1 MFVAGENIAGVSS
14 VSSGPDPRLIAA
26 ALDCFL
32 SFGVRKTSLTDVAD
46 RAHVSRATA
55 YRVFGDKDGL
65 VRAVV
70 EAEVTRFLE
79 RLDEEVVWDAP
90 LSDALAQAITFTL
103 DYLRDHAVLQR
114 IISREPEQITE
125 VVVQRPGET
134 SLVQAFLPAVVER
147 FVRTHHDV
155 LRVPVDQ
162 AAEWLLRMA
171 LSLLLN
177 PDTTLPDPR
186 AVADLLLAGLVSND
200 GNDGEENPQDEMET
214 LRPRAED
221 ERTRAGKAS
230 QIEAAEP
237 TIDG

>member
-1 MFVAGENIAGVSS
+1 VSS
-14 VSSGPDPRLIAA
+14 VSSDPDPRLLAA

-46 RAHVSRATA
+46 RAGVSRATA

-70 EAEVTRFLE
+70 EAEVTRFLG
-79 RLDEEVVWDAP
+79 RLDAEVVWEAP
-90 LSDALAQAITFTL
+90 MSDALAQAITFAL

-186 AVADLLLAGLVSND
+186 AVADLLLAGLVAPD
-200 GNDGEENPQDEMET
+200 GQARTPGSVDALSRGEEEPAKPGP
-214 LRPRAED
+214 PRTAPES
-221 ERTRAGKAS
+221 AV
-230 QIEAAEP
+230 
-237 TIDG
+237 DG

>member
-1 MFVAGENIAGVSS
+1 MSS
-14 VSSGPDPRLIAA
+14 VSSDPDPRLLAA

-46 RAHVSRATA
+46 RAGVSRATA

-70 EAEVTRFLE
+70 EAEVTRFLG
-79 RLDEEVVWDAP
+79 RLDAEVVWEAP
-90 LSDALAQAITFTL
+90 MSDALAQAITFTL

-186 AVADLLLAGLVSND
+186 AVADLLLAGLVAPDSQARTPGPVD
-200 GNDGEENPQDEMET
+200 A
-214 LRPRAED
+214 LPRAD
-221 ERTRAGKAS
+221 EAPAKPRPPQSTPES
-230 QIEAAEP
+230 
-237 TIDG
+237 TVDG